1 MPKPTGPHGTPADQ
15 GTARRAAL
23 LAEYRELHM
32 LLSVTDPDTL
42 RRYRELKNLLGGPA
56 HADPAPPVEGS
67 QNRTGSSRKGPTQ
80 KGWSDSLSPE
90 KRTGGLKKGPGDDFG
105 PVPY

>member
-1 MPKPTGPHGTPADQ
+1 MPKPTGPHGTLVDQ
-15 GTARRAAL
+15 GAAHRAAL

-42 RRYRELKNLLGGPA
+42 HRYRELKGLLGGPA

-67 QNRTGSSRKGPTQ
+67 QNRTGSSRKGPAQ
-80 KGWSDSLSPE
+80 KGWSANLSPE
-90 KRTGGLKKGPGDDFG
+90 KRASGPKNGPGDDFG